1 MNTSSNPLVR
11 WFGRIPRELRRIPL
25 QRMCAATVAAAMVC
39 PAPAGAQNEP
49 GALPPQLAPLAAR
62 YQTDL
67 DALAQAHG
75 KALAALRRSYLT
87 ALDSAA
93 QKAKA
98 ESKLDDL
105 KAVIDEKETLAAGGG
120 LTALAAPLLPR
131 ELAAPRAYLQR
142 EIAREEREYTAHAQ
156 QAAGDY
162 LRALAFFENKARMA
176 KQTDLVQQIETEKLK
191 LAGQTAGTPGAAPGA
206 ARDLVVNG
214 DFALKKAD
222 GAPET
227 WFAGGAGT
235 GVLATEQ
242 GVTFLRLVSRDKKD
256 TWFVE
261 SAERPAGSQ
270 ELRVTARLRCR
281 DLRLQGECGIIVAQC
296 DAENQFIVRDRSCTL
311 SATSPGWKTLS
322 AIVKLRP
329 ETKKVVIRCS
339 LAQSANTVDFAD
351 VHVEA
356 R

>member
-1 MNTSSNPLVR
+1 MDPRS
-11 WFGRIPRELRRIPL
+11 GRIPRKFRWMPL
-25 QRMCAATVAAAMVC
+25 QGMCAATIAAAMVC
-39 PAPAGAQNEP
+39 LPTAGAQNEP
-49 GALPPQLAPLAAR
+49 AALPPELAPLAAR
-62 YQTDL
+62 YRTNL
-67 DALAQAHG
+67 DALALARN
-75 KALAALRRSYLT
+75 KAVAALRRSYFA
-87 ALDSAA
+87 ALDLAG
-93 QKAKA
+93 QKARA
-98 ESKLDDL
+98 ESKLDEL
-105 KAVIDEKETLAAGGG
+105 NAVNDEKETLAAGAA
-120 LTALAAPLLPR
+120 LTVPAAPLLPR
-131 ELAAPRAYLQR
+131 ELATTRAYFQR
-142 EIAREEREYTAHAQ
+142 EMAREEREYSAHAQ
-156 QAAGDY
+156 QAASDY
-162 LRALAFFENKARMA
+162 LRALAFFENRARMA
-176 KQTDLVQQIETEKLK
+176 KQTDLLQQIEAEKSK
-191 LAGQTAGTPGAAPGA
+191 LAGEKAGIPGSAPIA
-206 ARDLVVNG
+206 ARDLVING

-281 DLRLQGECGIIVAQC
+281 DPRLQGECGIIVAQC
-296 DAENQFIVRDRSCTL
+296 DGENQFIVRDRSCTL

-329 ETKKVVIRCS
+329 ETKKLVIRCS
-339 LAQSANTVDFAD
+339 LAQSPNTVDFAD